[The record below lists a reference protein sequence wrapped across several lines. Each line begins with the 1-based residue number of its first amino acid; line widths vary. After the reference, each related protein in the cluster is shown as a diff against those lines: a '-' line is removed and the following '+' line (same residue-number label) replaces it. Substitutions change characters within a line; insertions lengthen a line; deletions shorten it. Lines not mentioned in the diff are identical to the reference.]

1 MRIDRLGVALRARSS
16 WEAVDLGFALARH
29 YVGAWLLPWC
39 LMTGLL
45 MAVLLGLGHWL
56 GVVGW
61 VPLAL
66 WWLKPALDRVP
77 LFVLS
82 RAVFGHRPTRAET
95 WRAAL
100 SWGWGPT
107 LPRLLWLRFDPFR
120 ALSMPADLLEGLP
133 RAERGPRRERLRR
146 VGAGQ
151 AVSLWLLLPWFEM
164 VLVASAWALVGL
176 MIPMEWWAARGDG
189 WLALLFSSS
198 PETGWVELINVA
210 LMCLAILAIEP
221 FFVAAGVGLYLSR
234 RVHLEAWDL
243 ELDFK
248 RMAARAGSIGAAVP
262 KPISGPKRGSAL
274 SALAAVLLS
283 GAMALGV
290 VVVPGAASA
299 KIAAVEPA
307 AGIEA
312 KAGAEAKAGKTPP
325 RLGASALPAGFNAE
339 GPSTQA
345 RLEQALQD
353 ASRDPSMGRTEDA
366 TSWRLRPDLAPNWS
380 TSEQAEV
387 AFNWKEAL
395 GRWLGA
401 VVGMGL
407 EGLLWLA
414 AAIALIWVLWRFRD
428 WLPWRRDSTVRT
440 QAPPALNHRQLSPE
454 DVAATPEWLRRARA
468 AWQRGDTREAM
479 ACLYRAGLGE
489 VSARRPR
496 PLAPGTTE
504 GELLRAARAIGHAP
518 AREHVVRLVSAWRAV
533 AYAGHR
539 PQEEDFQALVAAW
552 PQAFGEERA

>member
-1 MRIDRLGVALRARSS
+1 MRIDRLSVALRARSS

-29 YVGAWLLPWC
+29 DVGAWFLPWC
-39 LMTGLL
+39 LMGGLL
-45 MAVLLGLGHWL
+45 IAVLLGLGHWL
-56 GVVGW
+56 GMVGW
-61 VPLAL
+61 VPLAF

-82 RAVFGHRPTRAET
+82 RAVFGHRPTRVET

-100 SWGWGPT
+100 RWGWGPI

-151 AVSLWLLLPWFEM
+151 AVSLWLLLPWFET

-189 WLALLFSSS
+189 WLALLFDSS
-198 PETGWVELINVA
+198 PETGWVDLINVA
-210 LMCLAILAIEP
+210 LLCLAILAIEP
-221 FFVAAGVGLYLSR
+221 FFVAAGFGLYLSR

-248 RMAARAGSIGAAVP
+248 RMAARAASIGAAA
-262 KPISGPKRGSAL
+262 PKRGSAFG
-274 SALAAVLLS
+274 ALAAVLLS
-283 GAMALGV
+283 GAMALGMAFAPGDV
-290 VVVPGAASA
+290 WAKTVPAEPTAS
-299 KIAAVEPA
+299 V
-307 AGIEA
+307 
-312 KAGAEAKAGKTPP
+312 EAKAGKTPM
-325 RLGASALPAGFNAE
+325 RMGASALPEGFNAE
-339 GPSTQA
+339 DAATQA
-345 RLEQALQD
+345 RLEQALHE
-353 ASRDPSMGRTEDA
+353 ASRDPSMGGTEDA
-366 TSWRLRPDLAPNWS
+366 TRWRLKPDMVPNWS
-380 TSEQAEV
+380 TPEQAEV

-401 VVGMGL
+401 IVGMGL

-428 WLPWRRDSTVRT
+428 WLPWRRERIVR
-440 QAPPALNHRQLSPE
+440 ADPPAALHHRQLSPE

-468 AWQRGDTREAM
+468 AWLRGDTREAM

-496 PLAPGTTE
+496 PLPPGTTE
-504 GELLRAARAIGHAP
+504 GELLRAARSIGHAP

-539 PQEEDFQALVAAW
+539 PLEDDFQALVAAW
-552 PQAFGEERA
+552 PQAFGEDRA

>member
-1 MRIDRLGVALRARSS
+1 MRIDRLSVALRARSS

-29 YVGAWLLPWC
+29 DVSAWLLPWC
-39 LMTGLL
+39 LMGGLL
-45 MAVLLGLGHWL
+45 MALLLGLGHWL
-56 GVVGW
+56 GLVAW
-61 VPLAL
+61 VPLAF
-66 WWLKPALDRVP
+66 WWLKPALDRVL

-100 SWGWGPT
+100 RWGWGPT

-151 AVSLWLLLPWFEM
+151 AVSLWLLLPWFET

-176 MIPMEWWAARGDG
+176 MIPLEWWAARGEG
-189 WLALLFSSS
+189 WVALLFGSA
-198 PETGWVELINVA
+198 PETGWVDLINVA
-210 LMCLAILAIEP
+210 LLCLAMLAIEP
-221 FFVAAGVGLYLSR
+221 FFVAAGFGLYLSR

-248 RMAARAGSIGAAVP
+248 RMAARAASIGAAA
-262 KPISGPKRGSAL
+262 PKRGSAL
-274 SALAAVLLS
+274 GALAAVLLS
-283 GAMALGV
+283 GAMALGFAV
-290 VVVPGAASA
+290 APGAAWA
-299 KIAAVEPA
+299 KTAGVEPKA
-307 AGIEA
+307 NIEP
-312 KAGAEAKAGKTPP
+312 KASKTPM
-325 RLGASALPAGFNAE
+325 RLGASALPEGFSAE
-339 GPSTQA
+339 DSSTQA
-345 RLEQALQD
+345 RLEQALRD
-353 ASRDPSMGRTEDA
+353 ASRDPSMGGTEDA
-366 TSWRLRPDLAPNWS
+366 TRWRLKPDLVPNWS
-380 TSEQAEV
+380 TPEQAEA

-401 VVGMGL
+401 ILGLGL

-428 WLPWRRDSTVRT
+428 WLPWRRDRVVQSD
-440 QAPPALNHRQLSPE
+440 APPALNHRQLRPE

-504 GELLRAARAIGHAP
+504 GELLRAARTIGHAP

-533 AYAGHR
+533 AYAGRH
-539 PQEEDFQALVAAW
+539 PQEDDFQALVAAW
-552 PQAFGEERA
+552 PQAFGEDRA